1 MVSLSEAAFSF
12 CSRSF
17 PPAVIILLLLF
28 SAACT
33 SLHAY
38 RTESILLHSTFTV
51 IENYSTSEIH
61 PAQVDLLLL
70 QVAQILGVQLDPAVP
85 KPRIVVTSPDR
96 IDRLHSSSSVAFP
109 GHARAAALYFPGA
122 NLVMIPYF
130 DRIILGHELAHYVTD
145 HYLKVS
151 RDRWEE
157 IAHEVEWAL
166 LTAKPTE
173 ESIQTEATNK
183 ALPAILP
190 ADSAEVNHK
199 NERRTPQNVTRDD

>member
-1 MVSLSEAAFSF
+1 MLLPLS
-12 CSRSF
+12 
-17 PPAVIILLLLF
+17 V
-28 SAACT
+28 ACT

-38 RTESILLHSTFTV
+38 RTESVLLHSTFTV

-61 PAQVDLLLL
+61 PAEVDLLLL
-70 QVAQILGVQLDPAVP
+70 QVAQILGVKLDENITN
-85 KPRIVVTSPDR
+85 PRIVVASPDR
-96 IDRLHSSSSVAFP
+96 IEDLYASQVAGHVATFP
-109 GHARAAALYFPGA
+109 TNTRAIGLYFPGA
-122 NLVMIPYF
+122 SVVMIPYF

-166 LTAKPTE
+166 LTGKPTQ

-199 NERRTPQNVTRDD
+199 NERRAPQNVTRDG